1 MTNIKLLLVT
11 ALAVLIAAMAGR
23 TLSSDPEWQYLS
35 SKGTDVAMEELVLS
49 SEPRD
54 RTPEGGALAGG
65 VAVDFKSDYFK
76 LD

>member
-11 ALAVLIAAMAGR
+11 AFAVLAAAMAGR

-49 SEPRD
+49 FELRD
-54 RTPEGGALAGG
+54 RAPEDGALSGG
-65 VAVDFKSDYFK
+65 VSVDFKSDYFK